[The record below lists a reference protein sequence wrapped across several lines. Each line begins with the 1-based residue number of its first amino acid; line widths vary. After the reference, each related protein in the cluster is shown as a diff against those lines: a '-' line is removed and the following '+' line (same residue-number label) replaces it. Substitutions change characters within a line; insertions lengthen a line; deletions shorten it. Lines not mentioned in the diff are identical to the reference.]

1 MPVNESTL
9 LDEPG
14 ELLMRQVHPSQIT
27 EGRPAQSTF
36 TPTDNDNG
44 LLSADRESLIS
55 PKMAYERYLRNKN
68 LAAAGGTWGV
78 SVKEFLDLGLKSHAD
93 PLPENMAHA
102 LVDFTLVADRKQW
115 RAKGKLVYARARD
128 RGRLYP
134 H

>member
-1 MPVNESTL
+1 MPVLKEAL
-9 LDEPG
+9 LVEAS

-36 TPTDNDNG
+36 TPTERDNG

-55 PKMAYERYLRNKN
+55 PRDAYERYLRSKN

-78 SVKEFLDLGLKSHAD
+78 SVKEFSDLGLQSYSD
-93 PLPENMAHA
+93 PLQDNPAHA
-102 LVDFTLVADRKQW
+102 LVDFTLAGEQKRRQSI
-115 RAKGKLVYARARD
+115 GKLVYAKARD

-134 H
+134 L